1 MTPRDAPHESELLGT
16 AEVIAG
22 KIRRYREAGLQY
34 LVLDPTQHDTPAEA
48 LEAISF
54 FAAEVRPLLD

>member
-1 MTPRDAPHESELLGT
+1 MPVGSTEPPGRLEERFADHKPL
-16 AEVIAG
+16 
-22 KIRRYREAGLQY
+22 Y
-34 LVLDPTQHDTPAEA
+34 TPAEA